1 MAGIET
7 ARTVGSELVI
17 RRCENSDELQSA
29 FAMQKEIWGFSDAD
43 MIPMRLFVVALKIGG
58 QVLGAFDGTQLVGFA
73 LGIPGMRNGHSYMHS
88 HMLAVKDKYRNS
100 GVGRRLKLFQR
111 EDALSRAVE
120 LIEWTFDPLEIKNA
134 FLNLEKLGAITR
146 RYNINQYGNTS
157 SPLHGGL
164 PTDRLIAEWW
174 LKSRRVTTL
183 LETGKRPEYN
193 IEEKVQVPAQI
204 YAWKAAADDREKA
217 AAVQQRN
224 REQLMDAFDRGLSAI
239 GYQRDEHGNGS
250 FLLGKW
256 DEDWSYGTAP
266 DDAAG
271 IVKTR

>member
-1 MAGIET
+1 MAGSEAT
-7 ARTVGSELVI
+7 RTLAGDVVV
-17 RRCENSDELQSA
+17 RRCEGGGELDAA

-43 MIPMRLFVVALKIGG
+43 MIPLRLFVVARKIGG
-58 QVLGAFDGTQLVGFA
+58 QVLGAFDGDRLVGFA

-88 HMLAVKDKYRNS
+88 HMLAVKDAYRNS

-111 EDALSRAVE
+111 EDALSCGVE

-134 FLNLEKLGAITR
+134 FLNLEKLGAIAR
-146 RYNINQYGNTS
+146 RYNINHYGNTS

-183 LETGKRPEYN
+183 LATGKRPEYK
-193 IEEKVQVPAQI
+193 IEEKAEVPARI
-204 YAWKAAADDREKA
+204 YEWKANRADRDKA
-217 AAVQQRN
+217 AAVQERN
-224 REQLMDAFDRGLSAI
+224 RNLLMSAFDRGLAVV
-239 GYQRDEHGNGS
+239 GYERDEQGNGS

-256 DEDWSYGTAP
+256 DENWSYGIPP
-266 DDAAG
+266 DAES
-271 IVKTR
+271 

>member
-1 MAGIET
+1 MAGIEAT
-7 ARTVGSELVI
+7 RTLSSDLIV
-17 RRCENSDELQSA
+17 RRCRDADELQAA

-43 MIPMRLFVVALKIGG
+43 MIPLRLFVVAQKIGG
-58 QVLGAFDGTQLVGFA
+58 QVLGAFEGEHLIGFA

-88 HMLAVKDKYRNS
+88 HMLAVKDAYRNS

-111 EDALSRAVE
+111 EDALSLGVE

-134 FLNLEKLGAITR
+134 FLNLEKLGAIAR

-164 PTDRLIAEWW
+164 PTDRVIAEWW

-193 IEEKVQVPAQI
+193 TEGKVTVPADI
-204 YAWKAAADDREKA
+204 YRWKANPADRDKA
-217 AAVQQRN
+217 AAVQERN
-224 REQLMDAFDRGLSAI
+224 RDALMGAFQRGLAAV
-239 GYQRDEHGNGS
+239 GYERDAEGNGS
-250 FLLGKW
+250 FLLAKW
-256 DEDWSYGTAP
+256 DEEWSYGAP
-266 DDAAG
+266 PPEAPAS
-271 IVKTR
+271 